1 VQPDLDRSDRTGR
14 AWVDRAVAAVE
25 ADALRSADTHLLVY
39 PLPPEWGVDLYLKD
53 ESTHPTGS
61 LKHRLARSLFL
72 YGLCSGQITEGSTVV
87 EASSGSTAVSEA
99 YFARMLGLPF
109 VAVMPA
115 TTSPEKIALI
125 EFHGGRCHLVADPRT
140 VYDEARRI
148 AAETGGHYLDQF
160 TNAERA
166 TDWRGNNNIAES
178 VFSQLASERH
188 PLPEWVVVGAG
199 TGGTSATI
207 GRFLRYRRLPTRLA
221 VVDPEGSSFF
231 PSWRDG
237 DPSVATGRPSRI
249 EGIGRPRVE
258 PSFVPTIVDRMIC
271 VPDAGSLAAMR
282 ELERVTGRRA
292 GGSTGTNLW
301 GAFRLVA
308 EMLAAGRTGSVVTL
322 LSDGGERYAHTY
334 YSDEWLA
341 AEGLDLG
348 PYAAAL
354 QGFTATGRWTEP
366 A

>member
-1 VQPDLDRSDRTGR
+1 LARDPHL
-14 AWVDRAVAAVE
+14 
-25 ADALRSADTHLLVY
+25 ALREVERVLMPEGRVVIVGFNPASLWGLRQHLGRWRRRL
-39 PLPPEWGVDLYLKD
+39 LPNSSVG
-53 ESTHPTGS
+53 
-61 LKHRLARSLFL
+61 LFL
-72 YGLCSGQITEGSTVV
+72 PS
-87 EASSGSTAVSEA
+87 
-99 YFARMLGLPF
+99 
-109 VAVMPA
+109 
-115 TTSPEKIALI
+115 
-125 EFHGGRCHLVADPRT
+125 
-140 VYDEARRI
+140 
-148 AAETGGHYLDQF
+148 
-160 TNAERA
+160 
-166 TDWRGNNNIAES
+166 
-178 VFSQLASERH
+178 
-188 PLPEWVVVGAG
+188 AG
-199 TGGTSATI
+199 D
-207 GRFLRYRRLPTRLA
+207 FLRYRRLPTRLA

-271 VPDAGSLAAMR
+271 VPDAASLAAMR
-282 ELERVTGRRA
+282 HLERVTGRRA

-308 EMLAAGRTGSVVTL
+308 EMLADGRTGSVVTL
-322 LSDGGERYAHTY
+322 LCDGGERYAHTY
-334 YSDEWLA
+334 YSDAWLA